1 MKKIFITGGSGT
13 VGSIFIKNNISN
25 YKIYSYSRNEKS
37 QVALKRM
44 YPDVEIILGSVE
56 DRHNLENAIFKVK
69 PDIII
74 HSAALKHVDSAEK
87 QPIEMVNTNIVGS
100 KNIIEVSKNINVP
113 ITIGI
118 STDKACNPNSLYGY
132 SKLIMEK
139 MFMEASNEKNI
150 FCCTRFGNVAGSN
163 GSVIPFWLNC
173 VNQGKSI
180 PLTDESMTRLM
191 LNGKE
196 CSDIIEK
203 CIKEAENKLGGF
215 VLSKFMKKV
224 NMKDLAEEFSGKI
237 EIVGL
242 RPGEELNENLISYEE
257 LKFTRI
263 DDEYIFILKNVNKD
277 KSTQLKNPL
286 SSENATK
293 MNSNELKDLIKSV
306 KDKMTNTLRY

>member
-13 VGSIFIKNNISN
+13 VGSSFIEHNKSN

-44 YPDVEIILGSVE
+44 YPDVEIILGSIE
-56 DRHNLENAIFKVK
+56 NRFNLENAIFQVK
-69 PDIII
+69 PDIVI
-74 HSAALKHVDSAEK
+74 HCAALKHVDSGEK
-87 QPIEMVNTNIVGS
+87 QPIEMVNSNIVGS
-100 KNIIEVSKNINVP
+100 KNIIEVCKNINVP

-139 MFMEASNEKNI
+139 MFVEASNEKNI

-173 VNQGKSI
+173 INQGKSI
-180 PLTDESMTRLM
+180 PLTDKSMTRLM
-191 LNGKE
+191 INGKE
-196 CSDIIEK
+196 VSDIIEK

-224 NMKDLAEEFSGKI
+224 NMKDLAEEFESKI

-242 RPGEELNENLISYEE
+242 RPGEELSENLISSKE
-257 LKFTRI
+257 LRFTRI
-263 DDEYIFILKNVNKD
+263 DKDYIFILKKVNNN

-286 SSENATK
+286 SSENAPK
-293 MNSNELKDLIKSV
+293 MNSNELKDLIKYV
-306 KDKMTNTLRY
+306 KDKIINTNRY